1 MIDDRIDF
9 TGKTAIITGASSGMG
24 ELTAREMARRGAA
37 VVLAARSLER
47 IEAIADEI
55 RADGG
60 KALAVKTDVRN
71 FEDIQ
76 NAVDKAV
83 AEFGSAD
90 ITVSFAGGEPA
101 RMLKGPRD
109 FIEQPIELID
119 WGLQVNGRAP
129 LYMARAV
136 LPQMIKQHGCVII
149 NIGSVT
155 GMEPTRAIV
164 YSTAKSALVGLTRAI
179 ATSGAHYGIRCCCVA
194 PGPVLTRAAMAKME
208 TALGRAAEP
217 EEIVELVM
225 FLASDKGSF
234 ITGTTYLADCGRMIR
249 SK

>member
-1 MIDDRIDF
+1 MIDDRMDF
-9 TGKTAIITGASSGMG
+9 TGKTAIITGAASGMG
-24 ELTAREMARRGAA
+24 ELASREMAQRGAA
-37 VVLAARSLER
+37 VVLTDINGER
-47 IEAIADEI
+47 AGAIAAEI
-55 RADGG
+55 RAAGG
-60 KALAVKTDVRN
+60 KALAVKTDVRK

-76 NAVDKAV
+76 NAVDRAV

-90 ITVSFAGGEPA
+90 VTVSFAGGEPA
-101 RMLKGPRD
+101 RMLNGTHD
-109 FIEQPIELID
+109 FAEQPIELID

-136 LPQMIKQHGCVII
+136 LPQMMTQRGGVII

-155 GMEPTRAIV
+155 GLEPTKTVV
-164 YSTAKSALVGLTRAI
+164 YSTAKSALVGLTRAV
-179 ATSGAHYGIRCCCVA
+179 ATYGAPYGIRCCCVA
-194 PGPVLTRAAMAKME
+194 PGPVLTRAAMGNMR

-217 EEIVELVM
+217 EEIVRLVM

-249 SK
+249 EK

>member
-1 MIDDRIDF
+1 MIDERIDF
-9 TGKTAIITGASSGMG
+9 TGKTAIITGAASGMG
-24 ELTAREMARRGAA
+24 ELASREMARRSAG
-37 VVLAARSLER
+37 VVLADINIER
-47 IEAIADEI
+47 AEAIAAEI
-55 RADGG
+55 RAAGG
-60 KALAVKTDVRN
+60 RALAVRTDVRN

-76 NAVDKAV
+76 NAVDRAV

-101 RMLKGPRD
+101 RMLNGSHN

-136 LPQMIKQHGCVII
+136 LPQMMKQRGGVII

-155 GMEPTRAIV
+155 GMEPTKTVV
-164 YSTAKSALVGLTRAI
+164 YSTAKSALVGLTRSV
-179 ATSGAHYGIRCCCVA
+179 ATYGAPYGIRCCCVA
-194 PGPVLTRAAMAKME
+194 PGPVLTRAAMAKMQ

-217 EEIVELVM
+217 EEIVRLVM

-234 ITGTTYLADCGRMIR
+234 ITGTTYLADCGRMLR
-249 SK
+249 

>member
-76 NAVDKAV
+76 NAVDEAV
-83 AEFGSAD
+83 SEFGSAD
-90 ITVSFAGGEPA
+90 ITISFAGGEPA
-101 RMLKGPRD
+101 RMLNGPHD
-109 FIEQPIELID
+109 FVEQ
-119 WGLQVNGRAP
+119 VSRARVP
-129 LYMARAV
+129 
-136 LPQMIKQHGCVII
+136 
-149 NIGSVT
+149 
-155 GMEPTRAIV
+155 
-164 YSTAKSALVGLTRAI
+164 
-179 ATSGAHYGIRCCCVA
+179 
-194 PGPVLTRAAMAKME
+194 
-208 TALGRAAEP
+208 
-217 EEIVELVM
+217 
-225 FLASDKGSF
+225 FL
-234 ITGTTYLADCGRMIR
+234 
-249 SK
+249 